1 MTVKEEKRC
10 CDCHELKR
18 LSQVDYSDRYDAE
31 SRFFISA
38 PGKIK
43 VFYNFYTL
51 IHFLF
56 NHKLFKGSKFCKLI
70 L

>member
-1 MTVKEEKRC
+1 MTVKERKRC
-10 CDCHELKR
+10 CARHKLKQ
-18 LSQVDYSDRYDAE
+18 LSQKNYNDSYDAE
-31 SRFFISA
+31 THFSISA

-51 IHFLF
+51 IHFPF